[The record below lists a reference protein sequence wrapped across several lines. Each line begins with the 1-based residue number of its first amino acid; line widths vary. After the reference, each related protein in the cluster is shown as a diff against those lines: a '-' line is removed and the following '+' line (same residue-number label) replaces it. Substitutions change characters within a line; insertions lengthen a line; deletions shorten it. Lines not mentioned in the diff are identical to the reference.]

1 MVKNL
6 PANAGDVGDAVSIL
20 GLGRPPGVGNGNP
33 LQYSCL
39 ESSIDR
45 GTWQGTYSPWGLRES
60 DMTEHTLA
68 HKEGKREA

>member
-6 PANAGDVGDAVSIL
+6 LAIAGDTRDMGSIP

-33 LQYSCL
+33 LQYSSL

-45 GTWQGTYSPWGLRES
+45 GTWQGTYSPWGLKES